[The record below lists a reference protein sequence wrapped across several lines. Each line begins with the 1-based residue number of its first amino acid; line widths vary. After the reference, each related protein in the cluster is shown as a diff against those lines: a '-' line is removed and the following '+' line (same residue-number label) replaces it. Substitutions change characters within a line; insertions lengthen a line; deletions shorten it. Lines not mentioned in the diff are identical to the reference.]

1 MKGKWKVSK
10 NPMSEKPYIVLRVR
24 DTDKVQHSGNVEYG
38 SEYMASKEAAQKIAD
53 KLNEE
58 E

>member
-1 MKGKWKVSK
+1 MMKGKWKVSR

-53 KLNEE
+53 KLNGE
-58 E
+58 